1 MTLALRRDGT
11 DGEAE
16 VFWSLHPTGENDRD
30 VTPDD
35 LSPFRGSVI
44 FLTGQSDAEIN
55 ITILADNI
63 PEINETALLTL
74 DRYSMIR

>member
-1 MTLALRRDGT
+1 MTLSLRRDGT
-11 DGEAE
+11 DGQAE
-16 VFWSLHPTGENDRD
+16 VFWSLHPTGENDKD

-35 LSPFRGSVI
+35 LSPFSGSVV
-44 FLTGQSDAEIN
+44 FQAGESDAEIN

-74 DRYSMIR
+74 DRYA